1 MVYLDEKTKLQF
13 FDISITKT
21 EPANEKCFIEQMVE
35 LETVQN
41 LRRNLVSD
49 MKIIKKE
56 TENVISDMTDEIQRR
71 K

>member
-13 FDISITKT
+13 FDISVTNT
-21 EPANEKCFIEQMVE
+21 GSANEKCFIEQMVE

-41 LRRNLVSD
+41 LRRNLTSD

-56 TENVISDMTDEIQRR
+56 TENVISDMTDEIRER

>member
-13 FDISITKT
+13 FDISITNT

>member
-1 MVYLDEKTKLQF
+1 MKKTKLQF
-13 FDISITKT
+13 SDISITNT

-41 LRRNLVSD
+41 LRRNLTSG

-56 TENVISDMTDEIQRR
+56 TENVISDMTDEIRQR

>member
-13 FDISITKT
+13 FDISITNT
-21 EPANEKCFIEQMVE
+21 GPANEKCFIEQMVE

-41 LRRNLVSD
+41 LRRNLTSD

-56 TENVISDMTDEIQRR
+56 TENVISDMTDEIRER